1 MKKEKKF
8 DEELLKKV
16 MYFHGTTT
24 DGYRF
29 TVAGL
34 VVGKRQRLDMGI
46 SVWDGGK
53 IMFRKSSGRNRA
65 TARLLSYGNVD
76 KIGQATSS
84 LIGSEVVENEFKVFT
99 VVSAEFNTYTK
110 KELLKAFNLFGEKN
124 KRTLPF

>member
-24 DGYRF
+24 DGSRF

-34 VVGKRQRLDMGI
+34 IIGKRRQLDMGI

-76 KIGQATSS
+76 RIGQATSS
-84 LIGSEVVENEFKVFT
+84 LIDENVENEFNIFT
-99 VVSAEFNTYTK
+99 VIAAEFNTYTK
-110 KELLKAFNLFGEKN
+110 KELLKTFNLFG
-124 KRTLPF
+124 RRSSSPF

>member
-24 DGYRF
+24 DGFRF

-34 VVGKRQRLDMGI
+34 ILGKRQQLDMGI

-65 TARLLSYGNVD
+65 TARLLSTGNVNRV
-76 KIGQATSS
+76 GEYTSS
-84 LIGSEVVENEFKVFT
+84 LIGSEIVEDDFKVFT
-99 VVSAEFNTYTK
+99 VVAAEFNTYTK

-124 KRTLPF
+124 KRTSPF